1 MFGLIPAVRLGDA
14 GHTGAATWWRALAG
28 VRGRILRRSTVQTP
42 ARTALRPSI
51 VPDSLDDLR
60 GPAEG
65 IVELPV
71 RLYWSAGSRRF
82 DLSSPHEA
90 ADYCESVLD
99 AASSRSDLV
108 RYLNAGLLVQVWPVL
123 GLSRAKR
130 AAWEDRFP
138 VLRRQRLA
146 AAA

>member
-1 MFGLIPAVRLGDA
+1 MLGTIPREQS
-14 GHTGAATWWRALAG
+14 AA
-28 VRGRILRRSTVQTP
+28 P
-42 ARTALRPSI
+42 ATLRPAI
-51 VPDSLDDLR
+51 VPDTLDDLR
-60 GPAEG
+60 GPADG
-65 IVELPV
+65 VVELPV

-82 DLSSPHEA
+82 DLSSPDDA
-90 ADYCESVLD
+90 ADLCESVLD

-108 RYLNAGLLVQVWPVL
+108 RYLNAGLLIGVWPLL